1 MKQILT
7 QRLSYIKPPIKKAL
21 GPFTNFKYC
30 KDVMNDLIYLHKT
43 NANKASFVSLI
54 TWAFQ
59 VPKLREAYEPISR
72 QFSNEKQALKLSNDW
87 FSKNIPF
94 WVSVFDEYKFLE
106 KEKIEALEIGSWE
119 GLSSYFILH
128 YLKNAVLTCVDTWE
142 GADEHRSGDA
152 ASLEVLSKVETTFD
166 TNLAKYQQRLTKYK
180 GTSYSYFEKHFERNK
195 FDLIYVDGSHHC
207 DDVIIDAIKSFEM
220 LKVGGI
226 LIFDD
231 YLWQYYANPFDNPA
245 GAINSFLKL
254 KNHSYKILRTYYQ
267 LILLKIDDRYLNR

>member
-1 MKQILT
+1 MKQTLT
-7 QRLSYIKPPIKKAL
+7 QPLSYFKPPIKKAL
-21 GPFTNFKYC
+21 GPFTNLKYC

-43 NANKASFVSLI
+43 HANKANFVSLI
-54 TWAFQ
+54 TWAFHM
-59 VPKLREAYEPISR
+59 PKLREAYKPVIS
-72 QFSNEKQALKLSNDW
+72 QFSVEKQQLNLSNDW

-94 WVSVFDEYKFLE
+94 WVSVFDEYKFQE

-128 YLKNAVLTCVDTWE
+128 YLKKAVLTCVDTWE
-142 GADEHRSGDA
+142 GADEHQSGDA
-152 ASLEVLSKVETTFD
+152 ASLEVLSNVENTFD

-180 GTSYSYFEKHFERNK
+180 GTSYSYFGKNFERNK

-220 LKVGGI
+220 LKIGGI

-231 YLWQYYANPFDNPA
+231 YLWQYYANPIDNPA
-245 GAINSFLKL
+245 SAIHSFLKL
-254 KNHSYKILRTYYQ
+254 KNGSYKILRTYYQ
-267 LILLKIDDRYLNR
+267 LIILKIEDR